1 MKRSVYI
8 VKSKSYLFI
17 NILITSIAM
26 ACGPIG
32 GDAEEGVSAC
42 EATQGNGTWSQQ
54 NGDAVKD
61 GGGAVNEL
69 NVLGGL
75 SQEGFNKSGGVIEL
89 QVQLKDTDDL
99 PVYDGL
105 TANEFS
111 VESANF
117 TFEPASTF
125 VASNGK
131 KIDSITVQDVSVT
144 VPSELPP
151 SVVLVFDSSGSTAAT
166 DPDRL
171 RVKAAKSFVNQL
183 PEASSVAVLDFGVAK
198 DLFDQVISKC
208 FEVSRFLLDFST
220 DRDEIKASISRV
232 TSAGGTPLYAAI
244 GDALKLVEGAKELG
258 AEQVDIIVF
267 TDGVAGDY
275 EKSTASKIIKR
286 ANRNEAIIHTVA
298 LSIDDGEPENAVDIA
313 NLQRLSRDTNGIS
326 VTASKAS
333 ELEDHFAGLAGGT
346 ASAAQVRVDLK
357 VSPKESLSSGPWRL
371 KGKLG
376 VEYRGGSASVD
387 VDIVIEVP

>member
-1 MKRSVYI
+1 MKCTSFI
-8 VKSKSYLFI
+8 SQSKSYLFI
-17 NILITSIAM
+17 SILIATVNM

-54 NGDAVKD
+54 NGEAVKD

-69 NVLGGL
+69 NILGGL
-75 SQEGFNKSGGVIEL
+75 TQEGFSKSGGVVEL
-89 QVQLKDTDDL
+89 QVQLKDADSL

-105 TANEFS
+105 TADEFS
-111 VESANF
+111 VESSDF

-125 VASNGK
+125 VASGGK
-131 KIDSITVQDVSVT
+131 ALDSVAVEDVSVT
-144 VPSELPP
+144 APSELPP
-151 SVVLVFDSSGSTAAT
+151 SVVLVFDSSGSTAST
-166 DPDRL
+166 DPDRV
-171 RVKAAKSFVNQL
+171 RVKAAKSFVNKL
-183 PEASSVAVLDFGVAK
+183 PEASSVAILDFGVAK

-220 DRDEIKASISRV
+220 DREEIKASISRV
-232 TSAGGTPLYAAI
+232 TAAGGTPLYAAM

-267 TDGVAGDY
+267 TDGAAGDY

-298 LSIDDGEPENAVDIA
+298 LSVDDGDPENAVDLS
-313 NLQRLSRDTNGIS
+313 NLQRLSRETNGIS

-333 ELEDHFAGLAGGT
+333 QLEEHFAGLAGGT

-357 VSPKESLSSGPWRL
+357 VNPKESLSSGPWRL
-371 KGKLG
+371 KGKLT
-376 VEYRGGSASVD
+376 VEYRGGAASVD
-387 VDIVIEVP
+387 VDVVIEVP